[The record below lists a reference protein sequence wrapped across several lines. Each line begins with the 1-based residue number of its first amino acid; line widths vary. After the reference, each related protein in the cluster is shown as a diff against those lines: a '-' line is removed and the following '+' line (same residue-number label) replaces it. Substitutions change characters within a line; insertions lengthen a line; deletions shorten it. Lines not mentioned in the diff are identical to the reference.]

1 MAETVAAQPL
11 ADDVTAEELA
21 ARPEQPRA
29 PRNKSTEEAYASSA
43 NKWWPMFLKAVCWDG
58 TEKGVFIDAAGDP
71 IDGTFSQLFIWL
83 YEQDGMAK
91 SIYKA
96 MLAWAQARLNKQRA
110 ERLLAPMPGY
120 VCMCATCRASRSA
133 SPSSSPARAIRT
145 WSTLGQWS
153 QMQQRLLGSGCR
165 PSPHGWNTVISRR
178 LAPLGA
184 KIEALLGTI
193 SQAGRATAAPA
204 VMPLPSHEPKRKR
217 KTTEESAAAQAAK
230 RGPGGIPR
238 YAAIFI
244 FNFYIQLVRG
254 ASPRMCSRQTRRR
267 SRASGRRCHD
277 GLERWT
283 CRSQPPDS
291 RKFTTTVRKWRPPG
305 DASRQLW
312 RWHSYVYEEI
322 ERRTKAGES
331 EVDALAGVQ
340 ARLDAHAKPKRTG
353 RGRPACPRA
362 NWKGLVR
369 ELQAAHPRRV
379 EDVEADL

>member
-83 YEQDGMAK
+83 YEQDGMTK

-110 ERLLAPMPGY
+110 ERLLAPLPGY
-120 VCMCATCRASRSA
+120 VCNLPGIKERKSELFTGARESHMEHAGAVEPDA
-133 SPSSSPARAIRT
+133 AEAAGLGMSPIAAR
-145 WSTLGQWS
+145 LD
-153 QMQQRLLGSGCR
+153 M
-165 PSPHGWNTVISRR
+165 VISRR
-178 LAPLGA
+178 LAPLDA

-230 RGPGGIPR
+230 RGPGGIPTYVLAPNKETVAR
-238 YAAIFI
+238 LWEEYTTGLNGGPA
-244 FNFYIQLVRG
+244 VRNLI
-254 ASPRMCSRQTRRR
+254 
-267 SRASGRRCHD
+267 HD
-277 GLERWT
+277 YG
-283 CRSQPPDS
+283 
-291 RKFTTTVRKWRPPG
+291 RKWRPPG

-322 ERRTKAGES
+322 ERRMKAGES

-353 RGRPACPRA
+353 RGRPACPA
-362 NWKGLVR
+362 NWNGLVR

-379 EDVEADL
+379 EDVEADV